1 MKFKLTAKQQRTIDY
16 LKKLGDKTRLA
27 EYKQRLEKRNEAKI
41 AERKERKAKA
51 AAAMKTVKVGDV
63 FSCSWGWE
71 QTNVDLF
78 QVVALV
84 GKNSVRLRQVHPVLV
99 ENEATGPMAA
109 NRTYAI
115 NAGEMLPAAKH
126 SVFIKDQVN
135 GDVKRIQDASYRDE
149 VRPCIKLSSYAWA
162 YPEKP
167 GLTKHYES
175 WYA

>member
-1 MKFKLTAKQQRTIDY
+1 MKLTKKQQRVIDY

-41 AERKERKAKA
+41 AARKERKAKA
-51 AAAMKTVKVGDV
+51 AEAMKLVKVGDV
-63 FSCSWGWE
+63 FSCSWGYD
-71 QTNVDLF
+71 QTNVDFF

-84 GKNSVRLRQVHPVLV
+84 GKNSVRLRQVCPVLV
-99 ENEATGPMAA
+99 KDEAYGPMAA
-109 NRTYAI
+109 DRTYAI
-115 NAGEMLPAAKH
+115 NEGEMLPARSH

-135 GDVKRIQDASYRDE
+135 GDVKRIQDGSYRDE
-149 VRPCIKLSSYAWA
+149 VRPCIKLSSFAWA

>member
-1 MKFKLTAKQQRTIDY
+1 MKYTAKQRRVIDY
-16 LKKLGDKTRLA
+16 LTSLGDTTRLN
-27 EYKQRLEKRNEAKI
+27 EYKARLEKR
-41 AERKERKAKA
+41 AEERA
-51 AAAMKTVKVGDV
+51 AAREESKRQNAEAMKLVKVGDV

-71 QTNVDLF
+71 QTNVDFF
-78 QVVALV
+78 QVISIV

-99 ENEATGPMAA
+99 EDNATGPMAA

-115 NAGEMLPAAKH
+115 NEGEILPAAKH

-135 GDVKRIQDASYRDE
+135 GDVKRIQGGTYHGE
-149 VRPCIKLSSYAWA
+149 VQPYITLSSYAWA